1 MIVLFY
7 WLSNLCELT
16 VHVTLLNKPVLFSC
30 FRVCLDPLVILCWVY
45 RHHPPDWTSS
55 PGSDGAPA
63 AQQIQGRQLWSDL
76 SSLCTQRQHWMEQ
89 RYVYV
94 KWLIWLLHYFTLIY
108 LNQSADD
115 IVTVITIT
123 IVYKPKNH
131 FISGNEK
138 IIFIDI
144 DFDHL

>member
-1 MIVLFY
+1 
-7 WLSNLCELT
+7 
-16 VHVTLLNKPVLFSC
+16 
-30 FRVCLDPLVILCWVY
+30 
-45 RHHPPDWTSS
+45 
-55 PGSDGAPA
+55 
-63 AQQIQGRQLWSDL
+63 
-76 SSLCTQRQHWMEQ
+76 MEQ

-108 LNQSADD
+108 LHQSADD

-131 FISGNEK
+131 YISGNEK